1 MRKINKDLTDIPD
14 SLVVDD
20 GNLTHQRRKVLIES
34 GKYVKAK
41 KFDSRYKTP
50 DIKEKLERLYQFK
63 CAYCEFNVEQGQVE
77 HYRPKTKYYWLA
89 YSWDNLLFGCPTCN
103 QFKMTDFEITGQE
116 VEPPK
121 ITDDLSD
128 INIWSSQRYDGQ
140 EKPKLLNPER
150 DELKDR
156 FLFDIQGNVKGNKDS
171 RADYTIETCR
181 LNRDVLVDERRKI
194 IEDFRKEVAAE
205 FLISKDKEDSKEIIA
220 SLVRAFERKATDESN
235 TFTAFRKAAV
245 AWLADIV
252 KAICKY
258 DNR

>member
-1 MRKINKDLTDIPD
+1 MRKIIKDLTDIPE

-20 GNLTHQRRKVLIES
+20 GNITHQRRKELINS
-34 GKYVKAK
+34 GEYVKED

-50 DIKEKLERLYQFK
+50 DIKEKLEGLYHFK
-63 CAYCEFNVEQGQVE
+63 CAYCEFKVEQGQVE

-89 YSWDNLLFGCPTCN
+89 YSWDNLLYGCPTCN
-103 QFKMTDFEITGQE
+103 QFKKTDFEITGQE

-150 DELKDR
+150 DELNGR
-156 FLFDIQGNVKGNKDS
+156 FLFDIQGNVKGNNDS

-181 LNRDVLVDERRKI
+181 LNRDFLIDERRRI
-194 IEDFRKEVAAE
+194 IDVFRDEIRAE
-205 FLISKDKEDSKEIIA
+205 LLFSKDKEDSKAIVA
-220 SLVRAFERKATDESN
+220 SLVRAFERRSTDETSP
-235 TFTAFRKAAV
+235 FTAFRQAAV
-245 AWLADIV
+245 AWLDEII
-252 KAICKY
+252 KAI
-258 DNR
+258 